1 MPYAR
6 DAPVPKRKFTVEDN
20 LEYLRWVRWTKQLDN
35 RESAHYLK
43 ELRKER
49 GLTQKQLAD
58 RAGVSQQYVSRIES
72 NWVNAG
78 SKTIR
83 QLASALEMD
92 PMELALIEILYRDT
106 IAKEEYD
113 YLEDHYTK
121 VEELDVDRWT
131 LKEALSRG
139 GRSFYQ
145 TYDEYDEEEW
155 VGGAASEEEA
165 DRANAVMRR
174 LRERYGARDR
184 REEDWWE

>member
-1 MPYAR
+1 LSSAG
-6 DAPVPKRKFTVEDN
+6 DFTVPERKFTVEDN
-20 LEYLRWVRWTKQLDN
+20 LKYLRWVRWTKELDR

-49 GLTQKQLAD
+49 GRSQKQLAD
-58 RAGVSQQYVSRIES
+58 RAGVSQQFVSRIES

-78 SKTIR
+78 PKTIR
-83 QLASALEMD
+83 RLASALEMD
-92 PMELALIEILYRDT
+92 PLELTLIEILYRDT

-113 YLEDHYTK
+113 YLRDHYTK

-139 GRSFYQ
+139 ERSFYE

-155 VGGAASEEEA
+155 VGGASQEEA
-165 DRANAVMRR
+165 DRANAVMHR

>member
-1 MPYAR
+1 M
-6 DAPVPKRKFTVEDN
+6 PKRKYTVEDN
-20 LEYLRWVRWTKQLDN
+20 LEYLRWVRWTKELDN

-58 RAGVSQQYVSRIES
+58 RAGVSQQYVSRIEA
-72 NWVNAG
+72 NWVNVG
-78 SKTIR
+78 PKTVR
-83 QLASALEMD
+83 RLASALEMD
-92 PMELALIEILYRDT
+92 PLEMALIEILYRDT

-113 YLEDHYTK
+113 YFRDRYTK

-131 LKEALSRG
+131 LKEALSHS
-139 GRSFYQ
+139 GRSFYPDW
-145 TYDEYDEEEW
+145 DEYDREEW
-155 VGGAASEEEA
+155 SGGVTSQGEA

-184 REEDWWE
+184 WEEDWWE